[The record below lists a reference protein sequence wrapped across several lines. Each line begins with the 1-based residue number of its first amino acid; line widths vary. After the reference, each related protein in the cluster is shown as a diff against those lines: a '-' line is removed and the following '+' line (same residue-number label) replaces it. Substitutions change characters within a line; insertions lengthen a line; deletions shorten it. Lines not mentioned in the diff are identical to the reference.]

1 MKYTI
6 KSSFIT
12 NVTAEIQAD
21 DYDHAH
27 RLANLLI
34 NKTKDDSVS
43 LNFKTTGVENMEIKE
58 ITLSEDNFTEE
69 QLAFMKAYHSNVG
82 SAPSDVVKAFI
93 LSESHDEFCR
103 EHGNEYYSG
112 LADAIGVWDDA
123 LAYVR
128 RSK

>member
-1 MKYTI
+1 MKY
-6 KSSFIT
+6 K
-12 NVTAEIQAD
+12 VTARYTIFCNIEVDAD
-21 DYDHAH
+21 STSDAFEKAFASDLKDYTHSSPEDFEMKDAE
-27 RLANLLI
+27 LL
-34 NKTKDDSVS
+34 
-43 LNFKTTGVENMEIKE
+43 EA
-58 ITLSEDNFTEE
+58 NFTEE
-69 QLAFMKAYHSNVG
+69 QQAFIKAYHSNVG

-103 EHGNEYYSG
+103 EHGNEYDSG

>member
-1 MKYTI
+1 MKY
-6 KSSFIT
+6 K
-12 NVTAEIQAD
+12 VTASYTITCVAQVEADTAD
-21 DYDHAH
+21 DAH
-27 RLANLLI
+27 LQAKTMDGENYEQKELSNWTVQSVELLP
-34 NKTKDDSVS
+34 
-43 LNFKTTGVENMEIKE
+43 E
-58 ITLSEDNFTEE
+58 NFTEE
-69 QLAFMKAYHSNVG
+69 QQAFMKAYHSNVG

-123 LAYVR
+123 LAYAR

>member
-1 MKYTI
+1 MKY
-6 KSSFIT
+6 K
-12 NVTAEIQAD
+12 VTARYTIFCNIEVDAD
-21 DYDHAH
+21 STSDAFEKAFASDLKDYTHSSPEDFEMKDAE
-27 RLANLLI
+27 LL
-34 NKTKDDSVS
+34 
-43 LNFKTTGVENMEIKE
+43 EA
-58 ITLSEDNFTEE
+58 NFTEE
-69 QLAFMKAYHSNVG
+69 QQAFMKAYHSNVG

-103 EHGNEYYSG
+103 EYGNEYYSG

>member
-1 MKYTI
+1 MKY
-6 KSSFIT
+6 K
-12 NVTAEIQAD
+12 VTASYTITCVAQVEADTAD
-21 DYDHAH
+21 DAH
-27 RLANLLI
+27 LQAKTMDGENYEQKELSNWTVQSVELLP
-34 NKTKDDSVS
+34 
-43 LNFKTTGVENMEIKE
+43 E
-58 ITLSEDNFTEE
+58 NFTEE
-69 QLAFMKAYHSNVG
+69 QQAFMKAYHSNVG

>member
-1 MKYTI
+1 MKY
-6 KSSFIT
+6 K
-12 NVTAEIQAD
+12 VTAQYTIFCNIEVDAD
-21 DYDHAH
+21 STSDAFEKAFASDLKDYTHSSPEDFEMKDAE
-27 RLANLLI
+27 LL
-34 NKTKDDSVS
+34 
-43 LNFKTTGVENMEIKE
+43 EA
-58 ITLSEDNFTEE
+58 NFTEE
-69 QLAFMKAYHSNVG
+69 QQAFMKAYHSNVG

-103 EHGNEYYSG
+103 EYGNEYYSG

>member
-1 MKYTI
+1 MKY
-6 KSSFIT
+6 K
-12 NVTAEIQAD
+12 VTARYTIFCNIEVDAD
-21 DYDHAH
+21 STSDAFEKAFASDLKDYTHSSPED
-27 RLANLLI
+27 
-34 NKTKDDSVS
+34 
-43 LNFKTTGVENMEIKE
+43 FEIKDAE
-58 ITLSEDNFTEE
+58 LLEANFTEE
-69 QLAFMKAYHSNVG
+69 QQAFMKAYHSNVG

-103 EHGNEYYSG
+103 EYGNEYYSG

>member
-1 MKYTI
+1 MKY
-6 KSSFIT
+6 K
-12 NVTAEIQAD
+12 VTARYTIFCNIEVDAD
-21 DYDHAH
+21 STSDAFEKAFASDLKDYTHSSPED
-27 RLANLLI
+27 
-34 NKTKDDSVS
+34 
-43 LNFKTTGVENMEIKE
+43 FEIKDAE
-58 ITLSEDNFTEE
+58 LLEANFTEE
-69 QLAFMKAYHSNVG
+69 QQAFMKAYHSNVG

-93 LSESHDEFCR
+93 LSENHDEFCR

>member
-1 MKYTI
+1 MKY
-6 KSSFIT
+6 K
-12 NVTAEIQAD
+12 VTARYTIFCNIEVDAGSTSD
-21 DYDHAH
+21 AFEKAFASDLKDYTHSSPED
-27 RLANLLI
+27 
-34 NKTKDDSVS
+34 
-43 LNFKTTGVENMEIKE
+43 FEIKDAE
-58 ITLSEDNFTEE
+58 LLEANFTEE
-69 QLAFMKAYHSNVG
+69 QQAFMKAYHSNVG

>member
-1 MKYTI
+1 MKY
-6 KSSFIT
+6 K
-12 NVTAEIQAD
+12 VTARYTIFCNIEVDANSTSD
-21 DYDHAH
+21 AFEKAFASDLKDYTHSSPED
-27 RLANLLI
+27 
-34 NKTKDDSVS
+34 
-43 LNFKTTGVENMEIKE
+43 FEIKDAE
-58 ITLSEDNFTEE
+58 LLEANFTEE
-69 QLAFMKAYHSNVG
+69 QQAFMKAYHSNVG

>member
-1 MKYTI
+1 MKY
-6 KSSFIT
+6 K
-12 NVTAEIQAD
+12 VTARYTIFCIIEVDAGSTSD
-21 DYDHAH
+21 AFEKAFASDLKDYTHSSPED
-27 RLANLLI
+27 
-34 NKTKDDSVS
+34 
-43 LNFKTTGVENMEIKE
+43 FEIKDAE
-58 ITLSEDNFTEE
+58 LLEANFTEE
-69 QLAFMKAYHSNVG
+69 QQAFMKAYHSNVG

>member
-1 MKYTI
+1 MKY
-6 KSSFIT
+6 K
-12 NVTAEIQAD
+12 VTARYTIFCNIEVDAD
-21 DYDHAH
+21 STSDAFEKAFASDLKDYTHSSPED
-27 RLANLLI
+27 
-34 NKTKDDSVS
+34 
-43 LNFKTTGVENMEIKE
+43 FEIKDAE
-58 ITLSEDNFTEE
+58 LLEANFTEE
-69 QLAFMKAYHSNVG
+69 QQAFMKAYHSNVG